1 MWFIKA
7 SNGVLLFDYVDWFES
22 FSLFLSISE
31 FKQLLNKGLNVPH
44 LTQHI
49 ILTLLDGGV
58 KSIPL
63 ALRAFISTIPLTL
76 SK

>member
-1 MWFIKA
+1 MR
-7 SNGVLLFDYVDWFES
+7 SDVGYHS
-22 FSLFLSISE
+22 MCIS
-31 FKQLLNKGLNVPH
+31 P
-44 LTQHI
+44 HI

-58 KSIPL
+58 KSILL